1 MTGWGRAGPMLPS
14 VQGEGTGCAQ
24 NKPSPKTSPQV
35 QQTPKLLPVLPGDPE
50 RGVCVC
56 EVSLL
61 SSTSHVQAV
70 VFRYQNEPGS

>member
-1 MTGWGRAGPMLPS
+1 MLPS